1 MHKVASKLAPTGTE
15 WFWLLWERA
24 RTRQLH
30 AQSREQACSH
40 RYRVVLAFV
49 GACSHATASCTKSRA
64 SSLPQV
70 PSGFGCCGSV
80 LARDSF
86 MHKVASKLAP
96 TGTEWFWL
104 LWERARTRQL
114 RASRREQAHSY
125 RYRVV
130 LAVVGACSHAT
141 VSCTKSRASS
151 LLQELSGIASRAS
164 SLPQVP
170 RGFGCCGSV
179 LARDSFM
186 HKVASKLAPTG
197 AVGHRVA
204 SKLAPT
210 GETVIIGVTE
220 CRSFASQCVSARPAS
235 WSVWSSRV
243 RVSISSP
250 RSPCMILGIRYRV
263 RLRRWSTSLRHCGKV

>member
-1 MHKVASKLAPTGTE
+1 MHKVASKLAPTGTEWFWLLWERARTRQLRTKSRASSLPQVPSGFGCCGSVLARDSFMHKVASKLAPTGTE

-30 AQSREQACSH
+30 ASRREQARSH
-40 RYRVVLAFV
+40 RYRVVLAVV

-114 RASRREQAHSY
+114 HAQSREQARSYRSCRASRREQARSH
-125 RYRVV
+125 RYRAV

-141 VSCTKSRASS
+141 ASCTKSRASS

-164 SLPQVP
+164 SLP
-170 RGFGCCGSV
+170 
-179 LARDSFM
+179 
-186 HKVASKLAPTG
+186 
-197 AVGHRVA
+197 RV
-204 SKLAPT
+204 K
-210 GETVIIGVTE
+210 
-220 CRSFASQCVSARPAS
+220 R
-235 WSVWSSRV
+235 
-243 RVSISSP
+243 
-250 RSPCMILGIRYRV
+250 
-263 RLRRWSTSLRHCGKV
+263 